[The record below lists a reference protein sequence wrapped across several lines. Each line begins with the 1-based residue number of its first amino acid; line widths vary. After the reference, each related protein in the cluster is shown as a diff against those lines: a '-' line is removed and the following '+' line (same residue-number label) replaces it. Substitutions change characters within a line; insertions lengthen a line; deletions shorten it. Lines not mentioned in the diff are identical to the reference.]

1 MSLPVQSF
9 TPSYFPFLPEGRW
22 GRLAGTGSGGWQAGR
37 SPTASEAME
46 SPLAGSRVKKGLM
59 CSGKTCWLPAGYSAR
74 AVVRPW
80 REAGGDV
87 E

>member
-1 MSLPVQSF
+1 MR
-9 TPSYFPFLPEGRW
+9 E
-22 GRLAGTGSGGWQAGR
+22 AGR
-37 SPTASEAME
+37 HRQQWV
-46 SPLAGSRVKKGLM
+46 AGWKEPHCQWGNRVIPHREQGAVSVKKEFM